1 MFVTPDASAAS
12 LGGPRAPR
20 PAGLAACAPARLEQL
35 VEQIGRIN
43 SALDPRALLES
54 ILAATARILESEAS
68 SLFRVDEADGDLW
81 LQLPTGPARH
91 QIEGLRIPAG
101 RGVCGWV
108 AREGRAACVNDPG
121 KDPRFFGDLAGGFV
135 TRNLACV
142 PIRRPGGRVVGVLQA
157 VNRRSGSF
165 TDEDMELLAGLADQ
179 ASLALER
186 ERHYQDSLERTRLE
200 EQLQL
205 AQEIQN
211 GLWPQAW
218 SETSLRMAGLCR
230 PAGAVGGDY
239 FDHFTLPDGRV
250 AIALGDVCG
259 KGPAAALLM
268 CTLRSALRAHLEHPL
283 PLEEV
288 MARVNRSLVRDT
300 PTGRFS
306 TLFCA
311 LLDPRDGRLEYVNG
325 GHNPPM
331 LVEPDTGF
339 IQTLEMGGPLLGAFG
354 ELEFQVGRL
363 WLGPGQA
370 LVAYSDGVTEA
381 LNSREEEFGEERLR
395 DLLLESA
402 LEVETLPTRVFAAVD
417 AFADGYPQFDDLTLL
432 ALRLP

>member
-1 MFVTPDASAAS
+1 MLTRDTYPPPPHLPIPVQ
-12 LGGPRAPR
+12 R
-20 PAGLAACAPARLEQL
+20 AGLAGCAPPRLVQL
-35 VEQIGRIN
+35 VEQIGLIN

-54 ILAATARILESEAS
+54 ILSATARILESEAS
-68 SLFRVDEADGDLW
+68 SLFRVDEEDGDLW
-81 LQLPTGPARH
+81 LQLPTGPARD

-108 AREGRAACVNDPG
+108 AREGLAALVNDPAR
-121 KDPRFFGDLAGGFV
+121 DPRFFGDLAGGFV

-142 PIRRPGGRVVGVLQA
+142 PIRRPGGGVVGVLQA
-157 VNRRSGSF
+157 VNRRSGPF

-179 ASLALER
+179 AALALER
-186 ERHYQDSLERTRLE
+186 ERYHLDSLERIRLE

-211 GLWPQAW
+211 GLWPPAW
-218 SETSLRMAGLCR
+218 SHGGLRMAGLCR

-239 FDHFTLPDGRV
+239 FDHFPLPDGRV
-250 AIALGDVCG
+250 AVALGDVCG

-268 CTLRSALRAHLEHPL
+268 CTLRSALRAHLEHAL
-283 PLEEV
+283 PLDEV

-325 GHNPPM
+325 GHNPP
-331 LVEPDTGF
+331 LVVEPATGA
-339 IQTLEMGGPLLGAFG
+339 IETLDMGGPLLGAFG
-354 ELEFQVGRL
+354 ELEFQVGKMHLR
-363 WLGPGQA
+363 PGQV

-381 LNSREEEFGEERLR
+381 LNRLEEEFGEERLR
-395 DLLLESA
+395 ALLLETS
-402 LEVETLPTRVFAAVD
+402 LEVESLPARVFAAVD
-417 AFADGYPQFDDLTLL
+417 AFADGHPQYDDLTLL